1 MICRVAMSSERF
13 TDTEVPATWP
23 SESPVDQKTTEK
35 TCSLCKQDFPET
47 NFYRCLKCNEDLVV
61 PSSECNSPVMFLC
74 EHCVVI
80 HLRKSHE
87 VVDWK
92 GYRPAFCQEHKNLV
106 SMFCETCQ
114 LVFCFNCIGPHCKHN
129 YKPVS
134 EKASAVR
141 KEIFDFLNQLDQLS
155 KPLAARKELFTKF
168 SKRANEHFL
177 NSSARKITE
186 ELYRTCQDLI
196 SSNKRDW
203 KKLIEQT
210 LSKKKAHD
218 NLPSISLNADV
229 QITKLRSMLSMSD
242 GVCVSEFL
250 SLNAER
256 HASIQEQ
263 KSELE
268 SVALVICCD
277 SLENLLQSALQAVV
291 QNFEIETIE
300 KHPVSTYGLV
310 LYSKRGIGTGL
321 RRAKNKSVG
330 LYVNGGNIL
339 NVELN
344 KSSLLRFSTFAIVT
358 ELFDDFSPCR
368 RRLKVSSHEFPVTS
382 AVDAVLLNDAHIACY
397 YKQLSKIEIFHLGSK
412 KMTESLPMWEG
423 LEPVFFLGYIDHLF
437 DFLLWDNENRSIH
450 IYHNRDNFNITCSEK
465 PYLIAREGTTI
476 AFVELSNK
484 LTIVD
489 FVSGLKIEATAE
501 HHGLST
507 IDQVVLHKDAKSSAV
522 AKVTQLSLFDY
533 CNKKGVLC
541 SLSVESLFSLR
552 FRVVKIRELVF
563 PKDAEEPIT
572 WVNLSNNALFVS
584 TASKAF
590 IDSLTHKNYWTT

>member
-1 MICRVAMSSERF
+1 MSSDQLA
-13 TDTEVPATWP
+13 DTELPAT
-23 SESPVDQKTTEK
+23 SLSKSPVRQKPTEQ
-35 TCSLCKQDFPET
+35 TCSLSEQDFPET
-47 NFYRCLKCNEDLVV
+47 KFYRCLKCSEDLVV
-61 PSSECNSPVMFLC
+61 PSSEYVNSPVMFLC

-92 GYRPAFCQEHKNLV
+92 GYKPAFCQEHKNLA

-141 KEIFDFLNQLDQLS
+141 KEIFDFLNQFDQLS
-155 KPLAARKELFTKF
+155 KPLATRKELFTKF
-168 SKRANEHFL
+168 SKRKDELFP
-177 NSSARKITE
+177 NSSAEKIIE
-186 ELYRTCQDLI
+186 ELYGTCRSII
-196 SSNKRDW
+196 SSNTTDW
-203 KKLIEQT
+203 KKMMEQK

-218 NLPSISLNADV
+218 SLPSISKNAHV

-250 SLNAER
+250 NSNAER

-263 KSELE
+263 KLELE
-268 SVALVICCD
+268 SIALVKCCG
-277 SLENLLQSALQAVV
+277 SLENLLQSALQTVV

-310 LYSKRGIGTGL
+310 LYSKNGVETGL
-321 RRAKNKSVG
+321 RRSKKEIAG
-330 LYVNGGNIL
+330 LYVNGDNLL

-344 KSSLLRFSTFAIVT
+344 KSGLLRFYTFAIT
-358 ELFDDFSPCR
+358 IKLDEYSR
-368 RRLKVSSHEFPVTS
+368 YIRRLKVSSHEFSFTS

-397 YKQLSKIEIFHLGSK
+397 FKKLSKIEIFHLGSK

-423 LEPVFFLGYIDHLF
+423 LEPVFFLGYIDDLF
-437 DFLLWDNENRSIH
+437 DFLLWDNGNRSFH
-450 IYHNRDNFNITCSEK
+450 LYNRDNFNVTCSEK
-465 PYLIAREGTTI
+465 PTLIAHKETTI

-489 FVSGLKIEATAE
+489 FVSGLKIEATPE

-507 IDQVVLHKDAKSSAV
+507 INQVILHKDAKSSAV
-522 AKVTQLSLFDY
+522 AKITQLSLFDY

-572 WVNLSNNALFVS
+572 WVNVSNNALFVS

-590 IDSLTHKNYWTT
+590 IDSCFHKNLWTT